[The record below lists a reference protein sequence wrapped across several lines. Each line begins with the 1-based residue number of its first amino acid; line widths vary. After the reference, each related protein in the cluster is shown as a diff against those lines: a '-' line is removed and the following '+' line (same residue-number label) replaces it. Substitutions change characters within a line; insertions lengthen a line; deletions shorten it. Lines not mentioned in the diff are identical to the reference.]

1 MFTSAPSW
9 TSTYVKTEGDE
20 MDNHTETPRD
30 LYAPAWVSADQE
42 PDELFSQIVPGLF
55 QGGTPLEHW
64 SSDGTSFDHHEPDPI
79 EGHFDAVVS
88 LFAWSRP
95 CDWGVEEL
103 RYGFPDAHPQ
113 HADMSRVV
121 RAARWAHDRW
131 TAGDRVLI
139 RCQAGLN
146 RSGLVTAMVLM
157 LDDWSA
163 EDAIRQIRRQRAEV
177 ALVNDD
183 FVDWLIH
190 HAPAALAETARS
202 AA

>member
-1 MFTSAPSW
+1 MFSS
-9 TSTYVKTEGDE
+9 EGMGFAHDE
-20 MDNHTETPRD
+20 
-30 LYAPAWVSADQE
+30 A
-42 PDELFSQIVPGLF
+42 
-55 QGGTPLEHW
+55 
-64 SSDGTSFDHHEPDPI
+64 DPI
-79 EGHFDAVVS
+79 EGDFDAVVS

-113 HADMSRVV
+113 HVDMSHVV

-146 RSGLVTAMVLM
+146 RSGLVTAMLLM
-157 LDDWSA
+157 LAGWPA

-183 FVDWLIH
+183 FVDWLVH
-190 HAPAALAETARS
+190 NAPTALAETNRS
-202 AA
+202 PA